1 MISDQLRDEL
11 LAFRKERDWEQFHN
25 LRTLSTS
32 SSPERPEAHLEHR
45 MGEGRRPAAP
55 SRSRFGGA
63 RPTLAA
69 EHRPPVHE
77 PGLAEEMADIAG
89 RRTVTSGGAETYLAH
104 DLHVDLETAACLRQ
118 VNAPEAGDQRRQ
130 VPRASP
136 SRSFS
141 EGWEKAKGLAT
152 KWGRL

>member
-1 MISDQLRDEL
+1 
-11 LAFRKERDWEQFHN
+11 
-25 LRTLSTS
+25 
-32 SSPERPEAHLEHR
+32 
-45 MGEGRRPAAP
+45 MGQGCRPAAP

-141 EGWEKAKGLAT
+141 EGWEKAKGVAT
-152 KWGRL
+152 KWDRL